1 MGGKRLALSKRFIA
15 YPAIWAAVLLALI
28 AAAIVIYGGA
38 FATKTYFDQAAS
50 RGQTTLRLAVAVLRG
65 QMSRYQSLPALI
77 ADHYD
82 IQALLADPANPALR
96 AKADSYLKEIN
107 GLLASSDIYVI
118 KPGGETIA
126 ASNYDGPVSF
136 VGENFSYRP
145 YYQDAI
151 QGRQGRFFA
160 LGTTSLK
167 RGYYFSSPVTIRG
180 EIKGVVVFKVDIDAI
195 EASWKGDDYEILVSD
210 PEGIIFMTDQPD
222 WLYSS
227 LKPLTGDRMARTE
240 ASRRYANATL
250 RELPITET
258 GASNGHQLM
267 TVAMNG
273 AAREYLVLAEPMAE
287 AGWTVSVLLDTAPVH
302 AQALTS
308 ITAAL
313 LLLGLAVLA
322 AAILLQRRARLRE
335 RLELQRTAQ
344 AELEQRVALRTADL
358 AQVNQQLETE
368 VAERRATELQLRQ
381 TQSDLI
387 QAGKL
392 AALGQMSAA
401 LSHELNQPLTAV
413 KTYADNAA
421 ILIER
426 NRTEEARDN
435 VSRISSLADRM
446 ASISRHL
453 RNFARKPNEQLGPV
467 ALAEVVKDTLEIVAW
482 RLKAARTEVAVDL
495 GPTPLVVQAGQIRLQ
510 QVLVNLI
517 SNAAD
522 AVEGQA
528 ERRIALRARRE
539 NAKVMISVA
548 DNGPGIPDA
557 IAARIFDPFFT
568 TKGVGK
574 GLGLGLSISYNIIKD
589 FGGDLAVGNQ
599 MDGGAL
605 FTITLDAASS
615 RREAAE

>member
-1 MGGKRLALSKRFIA
+1 MTQRFLAR
-15 YPAIWAAVLLALI
+15 PVMWAALLLVLA
-28 AAAIVIYGGA
+28 AAAIAYYGNA
-38 FATKTYFDQAAS
+38 LATKTYLDQATS

-82 IQALLADPANPALR
+82 IQALLADPDNPARR
-96 AKADSYLKEIN
+96 AKADAYLKEIN

-167 RGYYFSSPVTIRG
+167 RGYYFSSPVTIRD

-210 PEGIIFMTDQPD
+210 PEGIIFMTDQAE

-227 LKPLTGDRMARTE
+227 LKPLTADRMARTE

-250 RELPITET
+250 RELPVTQT
-258 GASNGHQLM
+258 SANAGHELM
-267 TVAMNG
+267 TIAMTGN
-273 AAREYLVLAEPMAE
+273 AREYLVLAEPMPE
-287 AGWTVSVLLDTAPVH
+287 AGWTVSVLLDTAPVY
-302 AQALTS
+302 AQAMTS
-308 ITAAL
+308 VTAAL

-335 RLELQRTAQ
+335 RLELQRSAQ
-344 AELEQRVALRTADL
+344 AELEERVALRTADL
-358 AQVNQQLETE
+358 ALVNQQLGTE
-368 VAERRATELQLRQ
+368 VAERRATEQQLRQ

-467 ALAEVVKDTLEIVAW
+467 ALADVVKDTLEIVAW
-482 RLKAARTEVAVDL
+482 RLKAAQTDVTVDL
-495 GPTPLVVQAGQIRLQ
+495 GSRPLIVQAGQIRLQ

-522 AVEGQA
+522 AVEGQTD
-528 ERRIALRARRE
+528 RRITLTARGQDG
-539 NAKVMISVA
+539 KVAIAVA
-548 DNGPGIPDA
+548 DNGPGIPEA
-557 IAARIFDPFFT
+557 IAPRIFDPFFT

-589 FGGDLAVGNQ
+589 FGGDLAVMNQ
-599 MDGGAL
+599 LEGGAL
-605 FTITLDAASS
+605 FTITLDAAAPS

>member
-15 YPAIWAAVLLALI
+15 YPAIWAGVLLAL
-28 AAAIVIYGGA
+28 AAAVIVIYGGA

-96 AKADSYLKEIN
+96 AKADAYLKEIN

-167 RGYYFSSPVTIRG
+167 RGYYFSSPVTIRD

-195 EASWKGDDYEILVSD
+195 EASWRGDDYEILVSD

-227 LKPLTGDRMARTE
+227 LKPLTADRMARTE

-368 VAERRATELQLRQ
+368 VAERRATEQQLRQ

-599 MDGGAL
+599 RDGGAL

>member
-1 MGGKRLALSKRFIA
+1 MTTRLFAR
-15 YPAIWAAVLLALI
+15 PAAWATFLLAL
-28 AAAIVIYGGA
+28 ATVAIVVYGGA
-38 FATKTYFDQAAS
+38 FATRAYLDQAAS

-82 IQALLADPANPALR
+82 IQALLADPDNAQLR
-96 AKADSYLKEIN
+96 GRADAYLKEIN

-118 KPGGETIA
+118 RPGGETIA
-126 ASNYDGPVSF
+126 ASNFDGPVSF

-167 RGYYFSSPVTIRG
+167 RGYYFSSPVTVASQ
-180 EIKGVVVFKVDIDAI
+180 IKGVVVFKVDIDAI
-195 EASWKGDDYEILVSD
+195 EASWRSDDYEILVSD
-210 PEGIIFMTDQPD
+210 PEGIIFMTDRPD
-222 WLYSS
+222 WLYAG
-227 LKPLTGDRMARTE
+227 LLPLTADRLARTE

-250 RELPITET
+250 RELPITQ
-258 GASNGHQLM
+258 ASFSGGHRLM
-267 TVAMNG
+267 TVVSG
-273 AAREYLVLAEPMAE
+273 ESPREYLVLAEPMPE
-287 AGWTVSVLLDTAPVH
+287 AGWTVNVLLDTAPAR
-302 AQALTS
+302 AQAVTS
-308 ITAAL
+308 IAAAL

-322 AAILLQRRARLRE
+322 GAVLLQRRARLRE
-335 RLELQRTAQ
+335 RLDMQRSAQ

-358 AQVNQQLETE
+358 ALVNRQLETE
-368 VAERRATELQLRQ
+368 VTERRATEQQLRQ
-381 TQSDLI
+381 TQSELI

-401 LSHELNQPLTAV
+401 LSHEFNQPLTAV

-426 NRTEEARDN
+426 NRVQEARDN

-467 ALAEVVKDTLEIVAW
+467 ALADAVKDTLEIVAW
-482 RLKAARTEVAVDL
+482 RLKAARAEVVVDL
-495 GPTPLVVQAGQIRLQ
+495 GREPITVQGGQVRLQ

-522 AVEGQA
+522 AIEGQA
-528 ERRIALRARRE
+528 DRRIELKARRVQG
-539 NAKVMISVA
+539 KVRITIA

-557 IAARIFDPFFT
+557 IAPRIFDPFFT

-589 FGGDLAVGNQ
+589 FGGNLSVMNQ
-599 MDGGAL
+599 PGGGAL
-605 FTITLDAASS
+605 FTITLDSVPAP

>member
-1 MGGKRLALSKRFIA
+1 MSKRFIA
-15 YPAIWAAVLLALI
+15 YPAIWAGVLLAL
-28 AAAIVIYGGA
+28 AAAVIVIYGGA

-96 AKADSYLKEIN
+96 AKADAYLKEIN

-167 RGYYFSSPVTIRG
+167 RGYYFSSPVTIRD

-195 EASWKGDDYEILVSD
+195 EASWRGDDYEILVSD

-227 LKPLTGDRMARTE
+227 LKPLTADRMARTE

-368 VAERRATELQLRQ
+368 VAERRATEQQLRQ

-599 MDGGAL
+599 RDGGAL

>member
-1 MGGKRLALSKRFIA
+1 MKRLLTR
-15 YPAIWAAVLLALI
+15 PAVWAAVLLVLATL
-28 AAAIVIYGGA
+28 AIIVYGGA
-38 FATKTYFDQAAS
+38 FATRTYLDQSAS
-50 RGQTTLRLAVAVLRG
+50 RGQTTLRLAIAVLRG

-82 IQALLADPANPALR
+82 IKALLDNPESPPLR
-96 AKADSYLKEIN
+96 ARADAYLKEIN

-126 ASNYDGPVSF
+126 ASNFDGPVSF

-167 RGYYFSSPVTIRG
+167 RGYYFSAPVIIEG
-180 EIKGVVVFKVDIDAI
+180 AIKGVVVFKVDIDTI
-195 EASWKGDDYEILVSD
+195 EASWKSDDYEILVSD
-210 PEGIIFMTDQPD
+210 PEGIVFMTDQPD
-222 WLYSS
+222 WLYAG
-227 LKPLTGDRMARTE
+227 LLPLTADRLARTE

-250 RELPITET
+250 RELPIT
-258 GASNGHQLM
+258 ARSFNGRHRLM
-267 TVAMNG
+267 TIATG
-273 AAREYLVLAEPMAE
+273 GGPREYLVLAESMPE
-287 AGWTVSVLLDTAPVH
+287 AGWTVSVLLDTAPIH
-302 AQALTS
+302 AQVITS
-308 ITAAL
+308 VTAAL
-313 LLLGLAVLA
+313 LFLGLAALA
-322 AAILLQRRARLRE
+322 ATILLQRRAQLRE
-335 RLELQRTAQ
+335 RLAMQRSAQ

-358 AQVNQQLETE
+358 ALVNTRLESE
-368 VAERRATELQLRQ
+368 VAERRATEQQLRQ
-381 TQSDLI
+381 TQADLI

-401 LSHELNQPLTAV
+401 LSHEFNQPLTAV

-426 NRTEEARDN
+426 NRIKEVLDN

-453 RNFARKPNEQLGPV
+453 RNFARKPNEQLEPV
-467 ALAEVVKDTLEIVAW
+467 ALAEAVKDTLEIARW
-482 RLKAARTEVAVDL
+482 RLKAADTEVIVDL
-495 GPTPLVVQAGQIRLQ
+495 GDERLMVQAGQVRLQ

-528 ERRIALRARRE
+528 EKRIVLTARRRP
-539 NAKVMISVA
+539 AGKVEITVA

-557 IAARIFDPFFT
+557 IAPRIFDPFFS

-589 FGGDLAVGNQ
+589 FGGNLTVMNQVG
-599 MDGGAL
+599 GGAM
-605 FTITLDAASS
+605 FIITLDDATATQH
-615 RREAAE
+615 EAAE